1 MSTPNCG
8 LDQLPDL
15 ANLQTDCMIVET
27 MRSQTVPPHQ
37 SSKQIRPGGSR
48 FWRYAPLLLWA
59 VLIFIGSVN
68 VLSAAHTSL
77 LLRAVQWLFPNVR
90 DESLAVFHLLVR
102 KTGHLTEYAILAT
115 LAARAFR
122 GSSHDLLRRHW
133 FWVSLLLAM
142 VYALTDEWHQSF
154 VPSRTASIYDSLID
168 SVGALIALTII
179 WLRHRKSE
187 PDSPRAGVADLVS

>member
-1 MSTPNCG
+1 
-8 LDQLPDL
+8 
-15 ANLQTDCMIVET
+15 MIVEK
-27 MRSQTVPPHQ
+27 MRSQTSRSHHNSRQVR
-37 SSKQIRPGGSR
+37 SAGSR
-48 FWRYAPLLLWA
+48 FRRYGPLIAWA
-59 VLIFIGSVN
+59 ILIFVGSGN
-68 VLSAAHTSL
+68 ILSAAHTSI
-77 LLRAVQWLFPNVR
+77 LLRAVRWLFPNVR

-102 KTGHLTEYAILAT
+102 KAGHLTEYAILAT

-122 GSSHDLLRRHW
+122 GASHDLLRRHW

-154 VPSRTASIYDSLID
+154 VPSRTASIYDSWID

-187 PDSPRAGVADLVS
+187 PDSSRAGVADLVS

>member
-1 MSTPNCG
+1 
-8 LDQLPDL
+8 
-15 ANLQTDCMIVET
+15 MIVET
-27 MRSQTVPPHQ
+27 MRSQTTRPHQ

-48 FWRYAPLLLWA
+48 FWRYAPLVLWA
-59 VLIFIGSVN
+59 VLIFVGSGD
-68 VLSAAHTSL
+68 VLSGSHTSI
-77 LLRAVQWLFPNVR
+77 LLRAVRWLFPNAR

-102 KTGHLTEYAILAT
+102 KAGHLTEYAIFAT

-122 GSSHDLLRRHW
+122 VSSHDLLRRHW
-133 FWVSLLLAM
+133 FWVALLLAIA
-142 VYALTDEWHQSF
+142 YALSDEFHQSF

-187 PDSPRAGVADLVS
+187 PNGPRASVANLVS

>member
-1 MSTPNCG
+1 MH
-8 LDQLPDL
+8 
-15 ANLQTDCMIVET
+15 AQTT
-27 MRSQTVPPHQ
+27 GPHQ
-37 SSKQIRPGGSR
+37 DTKQVQPAGSR
-48 FWRYAPLLLWA
+48 FWRYAPLILWA
-59 VLIFIGSVN
+59 LLIFIGSGN
-68 VLSAAHTSL
+68 VLSAAHTSI
-77 LLRAVQWLFPNVR
+77 LLRAVRWLFPNVR

-102 KTGHLTEYAILAT
+102 KAGHLTEYAIFAT

-122 GSSHDLLRRHW
+122 TSSHDLLRRHW

-168 SVGALIALTII
+168 SVGALMALTII

-187 PDSPRAGVADLVS
+187 PDGPRASVANLVS